1 MDNTFRLIIA
11 QLNAR
16 AGDLAG
22 NAKKVRK
29 AFKTAQK
36 LNANYIAFP
45 EMFLIGYQ
53 VGDLVRKPA
62 FVKEVMSLVE
72 ELAAEFET
80 GPSVGL
86 GAPYFDGKDLFN
98 AYYIPVSYTHLTLPT
113 ICSV

>member
-80 GPSVGL
+80 GPSVFFV
-86 GAPYFDGKDLFN
+86 APYF
-98 AYYIPVSYTHLTLPT
+98 YV
-113 ICSV
+113 

>member
-22 NAKKVRK
+22 NARKVRK
-29 AFKTAQK
+29 AFKTAQD

-62 FVKEVMSLVE
+62 FVK
-72 ELAAEFET
+72 
-80 GPSVGL
+80 
-86 GAPYFDGKDLFN
+86 K
-98 AYYIPVSYTHLTLPT
+98 
-113 ICSV
+113 